1 MVFFFCFVFFQ
12 KSCQVG
18 TRKPLAVPLQ
28 GSGKKKK
35 LYTCLMPS
43 LEARGVLELLWKVS
57 RSGPVPGPRCEQALV
72 GGRGGVN

>member
-1 MVFFFCFVFFQ
+1 MPSWNSETFGGAFAGQ
-12 KSCQVG
+12 W
-18 TRKPLAVPLQ
+18 
-28 GSGKKKK
+28 KKKK

-57 RSGPVPGPRCEQALV
+57 RSGPVPGPRREQALV

>member
-1 MVFFFCFVFFQ
+1 MVLFFCLFFRSHAKLELGNLWQ
-12 KSCQVG
+12 CLC
-18 TRKPLAVPLQ
+18 RAVE
-28 GSGKKKK
+28 KKKK
-35 LYTCLMPS
+35 LYTCPMPS